1 MNSYVKNSYVKVI
14 IVAATLVA
22 AAPAFAQTQR
32 PSSQNGQA
40 AKGKATIAQTCRR
53 LSFATTPPG
62 AAKEAVRAA
71 QIESCIRNGG
81 RM

>member
-1 MNSYVKNSYVKVI
+1 MNSYVKNSYVKAIV
-14 IVAATLVA
+14 VAATLVA
-22 AAPAFAQTQR
+22 ASSAFAQTQ
-32 PSSQNGQA
+32 SSGRNAKAG
-40 AKGKATIAQTCRR
+40 AKGQATIAQTCRR